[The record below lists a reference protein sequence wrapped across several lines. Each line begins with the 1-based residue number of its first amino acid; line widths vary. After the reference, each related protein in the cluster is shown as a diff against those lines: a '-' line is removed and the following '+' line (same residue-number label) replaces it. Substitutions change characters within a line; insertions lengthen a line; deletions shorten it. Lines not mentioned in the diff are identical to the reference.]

1 MQKRTGQGAQIRM
14 GARDG
19 NGGAG
24 MGAGGEGNGNAGG
37 GQSKMP
43 HMSISCNFLYSLMME

>member
-1 MQKRTGQGAQIRM
+1 MQKRMGQRAQIRM
-14 GARDG
+14 GARNE

-24 MGAGGEGNGNAGG
+24 VGTGDEGNGNTGG
-37 GQSKMP
+37 EQSKML